1 MKSKKRIVLAYSG
14 GLDTSIILKWLQ
26 ENYNAEVIC
35 YTADIGQKIDRKK
48 IITNAKNFGVKKIHS
63 EYGMT
68 ELLSQAYSKK
78 NGLFKCPPWMKV
90 FTRDINDPL
99 SINTSEKTGGLNIID
114 LANQDS
120 CPFIAT
126 EDLGKAYG
134 NKLFEVLGR
143 FDQAEVRGCNL
154 MVV

>member
-1 MKSKKRIVLAYSG
+1 M
-14 GLDTSIILKWLQ
+14 LDVRQ
-26 ENYNAEVIC
+26 
-35 YTADIGQKIDRKK
+35 
-48 IITNAKNFGVKKIHS
+48 
-63 EYGMT
+63 
-68 ELLSQAYSKK
+68 
-78 NGLFKCPPWMKV
+78 KV

-143 FDQAEVRGCNL
+143 FDQAEIRGCNL
-154 MVV
+154 MMFN